1 MRIDFSPPFI
11 NQSVIDEVV
20 DTLNSGWITTGK
32 KVKLLED
39 EIQRLS
45 DSSAV
50 LCVNSWTA
58 GAVLSLRWF
67 GLKEGD
73 EVIIPAYTY
82 AATAFAVMRTG
93 AKVVMVDV
101 CDDFNISIEAIKNA
115 ITPNTKAIIP
125 VDVAGWPCDY
135 NELLELI
142 HSHEIKSQFK
152 PNSAVQEKLGRIL
165 ILSDAAHSLGSSYN
179 GLHVG
184 SLADITIFSL
194 HAVKNITT
202 GEGGAVCLNLP
213 FPFNNHQ
220 IYTDLRSTSM
230 NCQTKDA
237 YTKYSAGNWR
247 YDIIGLGMKINMPD
261 INASIGLAQM
271 RLFTDLFNKRKEIA
285 MIYNKAFSEFD
296 WALLPPESDAI
307 RETSYHLYPFR
318 IKNITE
324 NQRDEIIDEIAKLEV
339 STNVH
344 FRPLPLLTYFKE
356 CGFDI
361 VNFPNAFKN
370 YACEIS
376 LPIFP
381 QLGVEQINFI
391 IHAVIASYEKVVL
404 KK

>member
-1 MRIDFSPPFI
+1 MKIDFSPPYI
-11 NQSVIDEVV
+11 DQSIIDEVV

-39 EIQRLS
+39 AIQKLAES
-45 DSSAV
+45 PAV

-58 GAVLSLRWF
+58 GAVLMLRWF

-93 AKVVMVDV
+93 AKVVMVDI
-101 CDDFNISIEAIKNA
+101 CDDFNISLEAIKDA

-125 VDVAGWPCDY
+125 VDMAGWPCNY
-135 NELLELI
+135 NQIMELI
-142 HSHEIKSQFK
+142 QTNEIQSQFT
-152 PNSAVQEKLGRIL
+152 PNSPAQIKLGRIL
-165 ILSDAAHSLGSSYN
+165 ILSDAAHSLGSCYD

-184 SLADITIFSL
+184 SLADVTIFSL

-202 GEGGAVCLNLP
+202 GEGGAVCLNMP

-220 IYTDLRSTSM
+220 IYAELRSTSM

-237 YTKYSAGNWR
+237 YTKYFAGNWK
-247 YDIIGLGMKINMPD
+247 YDITGLGMKVNMPD

-271 RLFTDLFNKRKEIA
+271 RLFSELFKKRKEIA
-285 MIYNKAFSEFD
+285 QLYNQEFSKYD
-296 WALLPPESDAI
+296 WAILPPEIDDL

-324 NQRDEIIDEIAKLEV
+324 DQRDEIIDEIAKLNV
-339 STNVH
+339 ATNVH
-344 FRPLPLLTYFKE
+344 FRPLPLLTYFIE

-361 VNFPNAFKN
+361 VNFPNAYKN
-370 YACEIS
+370 YTCEIS
-376 LPIFP
+376 LPIYP
-381 QLGVEQINFI
+381 QLSISEINFI